1 MNLEKI
7 ENRLTSIENML
18 VGTKDVLTFD
28 EVVVYTK
35 LSKSYLYKLTSTGI
49 IPHYKP
55 QGKLCYF
62 NKKEIDAWLQQNRIS
77 TVKELE
83 QKAQTLVAFKGHR
96 KSKNKL

>member
-7 ENRLTSIENML
+7 ENRLSSIENML

-35 LSKSYLYKLTSTGI
+35 LSKSYLYKLTSSGM

-62 NKKEIDAWLQQNRIS
+62 NKKEIDVWLQQNRIS
-77 TVKELE
+77 TIKELE
-83 QKAQTLVAFKGHR
+83 EKAQTMVALKGHR
-96 KSKNKL
+96 KLKNKL